1 MTDIKR
7 VGDTGIHTIE
17 GNIAGDLAASLSR
30 EREKQRQEY
39 ETQKN
44 KIKSEN
50 KVMVGKINE
59 KFSSAIDTAEQEFRR
74 KTVGLVTA
82 EEFRKAN
89 QEVGN
94 AKKAHE
100 EGQLFEKQKQFQK
113 DLDEEAVRS
122 KERQTKRKR
131 ALATLSF
138 ANDEENEGEE
148 QEEEISFPVKKSL
161 KNPNVDTSFLPDPR
175 KEKEMELK
183 KEELKK
189 EWMEEQERIKQEVS
203 FSLISLS
210 FIFIL
215 IIF

>member
-94 AKKAHE
+94 AKKAFE
-100 EGQLFEKQKQFQK
+100 EGQLLEKQKQFQK

-122 KERQTKRKR
+122 KERQVKRKR

-138 ANDEENEGEE
+138 AHDDDENDGQE

-183 KEELKK
+183 KEHLKK
-189 EWMEEQERIKQEVS
+189 EWMEEQERIKQDVRV
-203 FSLISLS
+203 FH
-210 FIFIL
+210 
-215 IIF
+215 